1 MIEANPFTYDARNPQ
16 TTIPATAA
24 RAVAGRPK
32 LAAARAYSLTAADAE
47 AAAAD
52 RQVREEPEYYI
63 PDLLFNED
71 YEPDPKLVEAGDAHS
86 EDLRVA
92 MASLDDAGNLTEVLM
107 ASVEQEG
114 DSRAMQAEAVLKTVR
129 EKLRDAHIRIYR
141 QDARHRNL
149 FFAYFELKERAE
161 AGGE

>member
-1 MIEANPFTYDARNPQ
+1 MGHELALRWPGSFTAVNVGGQLTNLFDLRSAAGLTAFDDR
-16 TTIPATAA
+16 AA
-24 RAVAGRPK
+24 R
-32 LAAARAYSLTAADAE
+32 
-47 AAAAD
+47 AAD

-149 FFAYFELKERAE
+149 FLAYFELKERAE